1 MELIKIVNYQKP
13 YVSKLDGKE
22 HPSTDIYLELDT
34 PNGKERV
41 AINAKWPKNYR
52 DRALLD
58 AHSKVEIIR
67 KAE

>member
-1 MELIKIVNYQKP
+1 MELIKTVNYQKS
-13 YVSKLDGKE
+13 YLGKTDGKE

-41 AINAKWPKNYR
+41 AIVVKWPKNYR

-58 AHSKVEIIR
+58 ANCKVEIIR